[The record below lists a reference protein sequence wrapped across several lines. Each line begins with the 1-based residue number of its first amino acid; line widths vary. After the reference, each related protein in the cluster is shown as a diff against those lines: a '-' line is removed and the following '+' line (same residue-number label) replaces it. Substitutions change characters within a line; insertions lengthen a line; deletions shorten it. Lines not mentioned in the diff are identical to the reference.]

1 MQSVPFL
8 LLLLHVFRSS
18 SARLP
23 AECTVPVCIVS
34 CIVDLLTVVIRLIA
48 EQRQKNAEAEKSEK
62 QALQARQHAETAGNR
77 IQQCQDSLHAAERLL
92 AEKQRELAQ
101 KVNRTVKKLL
111 LLLKPTTW
119 VSYSVEQLRQQRQI
133 NIHDSLKPLGKEEP
147 G

>member
-1 MQSVPFL
+1 M
-8 LLLLHVFRSS
+8 H
-18 SARLP
+18 SAF
-23 AECTVPVCIVS
+23 VCIVS

-48 EQRQKNAEAEKSEK
+48 EQRQKNAEAEKLEK

-92 AEKQRELAQ
+92 ADKQRELAH

-119 VSYSVEQLRQQRQI
+119 VSYNVEQLRQQRQI
-133 NIHDSLKPLGKEEP
+133 NLNGSLKPLGKEEP